1 MSERSEYW
9 SQHLAAIEREGIGTK
24 AYAEREG
31 LSVASLY
38 AWRRELRTRS
48 IPAPDT
54 QKRFIAVEVAE
65 AMHPPAPCRL
75 RLGGG
80 IEFELSALPA
90 PEWLAELHA
99 ALTKRGH

>member
-9 SQHLAAIEREGIGTK
+9 AQHLTAIEREGIATK
-24 AYAEREG
+24 AYPEREG

-48 IPAPDT
+48 IPAPVT
-54 QKRFIAVEVAE
+54 QKRFVAVEVEE
-65 AMHPPAPCRL
+65 AARLPAPCRL

-80 IEFELSALPA
+80 VEFELSALPA
-90 PEWLAELHA
+90 LEWLADLHV
-99 ALTKRGH
+99 ALTRRGH

>member
-9 SQHLAAIEREGIGTK
+9 SQHLAAIEREGIATK

-31 LSVASLY
+31 LSVAALY
-38 AWRRELRTRS
+38 AWRRELKSRS
-48 IPAPDT
+48 VPVPVT
-54 QKRFIAVEVAE
+54 QKRFVAVEVTGAGR
-65 AMHPPAPCRL
+65 PVPCRL

-80 IEFELSALPA
+80 VELELSTLPD